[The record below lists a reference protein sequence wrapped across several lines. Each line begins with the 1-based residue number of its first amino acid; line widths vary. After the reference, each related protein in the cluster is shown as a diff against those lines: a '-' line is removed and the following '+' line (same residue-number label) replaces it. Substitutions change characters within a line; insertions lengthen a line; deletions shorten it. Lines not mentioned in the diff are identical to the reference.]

1 MATQDPAQVARGLVA
16 AFNDGDWDTV
26 RDNLTSDSVY
36 DEVGTSRRLEGVDTI
51 IGALHGW
58 KEAMP
63 DVKGTVASSLTAGNT
78 AVLEVSWTG
87 TQTGPMATPSGTIPA
102 SGKQQTTRASW
113 VLEVAG
119 GKVKQ
124 SRQYFDMLSFMHQ
137 IGALPG

>member
-1 MATQDPAQVARGLVA
+1 MAALDPAQVARGLVT

-26 RDNLTSDSVY
+26 RDTLTPDSVY

-78 AVLEVSWTG
+78 AVLEVS
-87 TQTGPMATPSGTIPA
+87 GPEHKPVRWRRPPGRFRPA
-102 SGKQQTTRASW
+102 AS
-113 VLEVAG
+113 
-119 GKVKQ
+119 
-124 SRQYFDMLSFMHQ
+124 SRR
-137 IGALPG
+137 PGRVGSSRSPAERSS